1 MSQRLRETL
10 ARKGLLARPQIIGWD
25 RLHRPIWSV
34 AGGSVTDPGDSG
46 ADDNPDDDA
55 PDDDAPDDNPD
66 DADDNPDDAGDDDK
80 DKPKDR
86 RSADAERRKR
96 EQEEEKRKSR
106 AKIAAADRRAAEA
119 ERRYREAKAELDKDR
134 PEVERVR
141 GELAEAESN
150 VSRLTQVNRDL
161 ALQVAFFRNSKVDWV
176 DPSDAMYIAMR
187 ELSDLEVDEDG
198 STDDAEVQKVI
209 ARMVKEK
216 GHLVRRSQPKSGA
229 GVGGSKKGQDNGAAN
244 ADQARIAG
252 MFPAV
257 KGRVLQQTPPQ

>member
-1 MSQRLRETL
+1 
-10 ARKGLLARPQIIGWD
+10 
-25 RLHRPIWSV
+25 
-34 AGGSVTDPGDSG
+34 
-46 ADDNPDDDA
+46 
-55 PDDDAPDDNPD
+55 
-66 DADDNPDDAGDDDK
+66 
-80 DKPKDR
+80 
-86 RSADAERRKR
+86 
-96 EQEEEKRKSR
+96 
-106 AKIAAADRRAAEA
+106 
-119 ERRYREAKAELDKDR
+119 LDKDR

-141 GELAEAESN
+141 GELADSEST

-187 ELSDLEVDEDG
+187 ELSDLEVEEDG

-229 GVGGSKKGQDNGAAN
+229 GVGGGKKGQDNGAT
-244 ADQARIAG
+244 ADQSRIAG

-257 KGRVLQQTPPQ
+257 KSRVIQQTPPS